1 MRHFTI
7 SATALGDKLKQ
18 SARNHGLDVNKS
30 ASRHVAQAV
39 VQELD
44 LRTCPFVVA
53 GGLTIDPRLRET
65 ADADLVAIRR
75 ISNREI
81 QNAFKTF
88 APWLRNEGIEI
99 KALSR
104 EPREIVVPYSN
115 PIDRWRVT
123 ATAGNIRADF
133 DLDVTWANGL
143 YSRPTERVEY
153 REIPS
158 IMKGV
163 PSFRA
168 RMQPQATSAAQKLLA
183 VLMQPRTDLRV
194 KHLADVVNGHLWS
207 DDLDCRTVATEIARI
222 CTYRGIPMSVCEPH
236 PAALRWTEIRRLEPT
251 WDADRNAQRSGLSLT
266 QAWIDVSGLWHNI
279 HEELLR
285 NVVRDFRRPDYEPTI
300 VDRII
305 TAPKAEVPAYT
316 PKY

>member
-1 MRHFTI
+1 MRRFTI
-7 SATALGDKLKQ
+7 SAAALGDKLKQ

-115 PIDRWRVT
+115 PVDRWRVT

-143 YSRPTERVEY
+143 YSRPTEPVVY

-194 KHLADVVNGHLWS
+194 KHLADVVNGYLWS
-207 DDLDCRTVATEIARI
+207 DDLDCRTVAAEIARI

-236 PAALRWTEIRRLEPT
+236 PNALRWTEMRRLEAN
-251 WDADRNAQRSGLSLT
+251 WDADRNARRSGLSLT
-266 QAWIDVSGLWHNI
+266 QAWIDVNGLWANV

-285 NVVRDFRRPDYEPTI
+285 NVVRDVRSSDYSPQLLESIIAEKRTI
-300 VDRII
+300 
-305 TAPKAEVPAYT
+305 APVYKPF
-316 PKY
+316 